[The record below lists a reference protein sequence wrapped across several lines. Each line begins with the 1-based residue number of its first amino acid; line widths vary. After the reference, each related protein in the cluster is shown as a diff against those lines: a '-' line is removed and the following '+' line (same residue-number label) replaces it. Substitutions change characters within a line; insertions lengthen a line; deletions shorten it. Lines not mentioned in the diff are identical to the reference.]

1 MLEVY
6 RNHLDTNYQY
16 NIYPYAIAGNDWIY
30 NCKELEFIDKKF
42 LVMTT
47 ISSNMM

>member
-6 RNHLDTNYQY
+6 KEYFINDYQY

-30 NCKELEFIDKKF
+30 NCKELEFVEKKF

-47 ISSNMM
+47 ISLNMM